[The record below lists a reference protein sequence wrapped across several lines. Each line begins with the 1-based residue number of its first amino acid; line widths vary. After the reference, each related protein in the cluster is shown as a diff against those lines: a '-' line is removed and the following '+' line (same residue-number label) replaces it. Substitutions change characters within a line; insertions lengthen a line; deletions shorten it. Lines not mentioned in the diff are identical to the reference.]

1 MYMEKTLHIKKI
13 KVQSIYNNV
22 VLIIFHEVKKFEV
35 VLKIQI
41 NISEIVN
48 KEDFHRIYFRIMR

>member
-35 VLKIQI
+35 VLKY
-41 NISEIVN
+41 
-48 KEDFHRIYFRIMR
+48 K